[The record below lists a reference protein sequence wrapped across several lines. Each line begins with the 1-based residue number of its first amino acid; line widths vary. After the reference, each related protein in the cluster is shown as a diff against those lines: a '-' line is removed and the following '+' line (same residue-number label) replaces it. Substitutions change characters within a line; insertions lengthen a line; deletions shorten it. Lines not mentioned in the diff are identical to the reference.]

1 MRNQIRDEIQSF
13 LLQSIDPVRWEQW
26 SPNSVSAYFPFST
39 GPHACIGSQ
48 FALSGATL
56 SLARLT
62 QAFDI
67 DVQGVELRD
76 LRPTPTLRPSNGVS
90 ATIEP
95 FK

>member
-1 MRNQIRDEIQSF
+1 MG
-13 LLQSIDPVRWEQW
+13 
-26 SPNSVSAYFPFST
+26 AYFLFST
-39 GPHACIGSQ
+39 GPHSCIGSQ

-67 DVQGVELRD
+67 DVPETELRD
-76 LRPTPTLRPSNGVS
+76 LRPTPTLRHQDGVA

-95 FK
+95 R